1 MVFGGVEMIPD
12 FDDAFNHWLSK
23 CREIVQA
30 DGRGEMGYDLTYS
43 EGRKYIKVIMTV
55 QPSNP
60 NHNMQRSS
68 WAFIDKTNGDVL
80 KCASWKAPAKHARGN
95 LMDEFDGLQFIQW
108 TGPMYLDTIRR

>member
-1 MVFGGVEMIPD
+1 MIPD
-12 FDDAFNHWLSK
+12 FEVAFDYWLSK

-30 DGRGEMGYDLTYS
+30 DGRGERGYDLTCT
-43 EGRKYIKVIMTV
+43 EGRKYMKVIMTI

-60 NHNMQRSS
+60 IHNVQRSS

-80 KCASWKAPAKHARGN
+80 KSATWKAPAKHSRGN

-108 TGPMYLDTIRR
+108 TGPMYLGTIKG